1 MATEERNIENI
12 DLAEEGKEV
21 NGIGNE
27 PLSEERKEE
36 IINEITKV
44 YKFNKSKLN
53 NTGRL
58 FQITLFSYFTTP
70 V

>member
-1 MATEERNIENI
+1 MVDVFIKNQNIRIFKMATEERNIENI

-44 YKFNKSKLN
+44 NSTN
-53 NTGRL
+53 QN
-58 FQITLFSYFTTP
+58 
-70 V
+70 

>member
-21 NGIGNE
+21 NGVGNE

-36 IINEITKV
+36 IITEISKVNSYNNHQVFNNKYLRSEKKTK
-44 YKFNKSKLN
+44 
-53 NTGRL
+53 
-58 FQITLFSYFTTP
+58 
-70 V
+70 

>member
-44 YKFNKSKLN
+44 NSTN
-53 NTGRL
+53 QN
-58 FQITLFSYFTTP
+58 
-70 V
+70 